1 MDNRKFFNDNEFD
14 LFRVKYT
21 SEPSEELVDFLKDT
35 TDSKGVVFGFQFITM
50 LKSFTASGYE
60 FINFLDKYS
69 EISRKFNE
77 PFVKELK
84 SILTGDLDDFA
95 KIKRITEA
103 KDRKDLKRVR
113 EGIVS
118 NKNGE
123 KTFEEV
129 YGDSIETDE
138 EDDINANMYAHCFE
152 SIANKSSNRIR
163 ESNDSISKKRI
174 RETSENFYEDV
185 LSRPDDFR
193 YMMLDRFIRDCEYY
207 LQNPNQKHLWSGD
220 AISHADNML
229 ELYNSFPEDKK
240 PEWLSRDKLTEY
252 RKELYVSVGKELP
265 IEKDVNKEEVS
276 ESEVY
281 DYFMGLSS
289 GRGMSLKS
297 AAQATVKHFQ
307 EIDEDFCHYDVANA
321 LSDDYEFDDLFN

>member
-1 MDNRKFFNDNEFD
+1 MT
-14 LFRVKYT
+14 LF
-21 SEPSEELVDFLKDT
+21 
-35 TDSKGVVFGFQFITM
+35 Q
-50 LKSFTASGYE
+50 
-60 FINFLDKYS
+60 
-69 EISRKFNE
+69 
-77 PFVKELK
+77 
-84 SILTGDLDDFA
+84 
-95 KIKRITEA
+95 
-103 KDRKDLKRVR
+103 
-113 EGIVS
+113 
-118 NKNGE
+118 
-123 KTFEEV
+123 
-129 YGDSIETDE
+129 
-138 EDDINANMYAHCFE
+138 
-152 SIANKSSNRIR
+152 
-163 ESNDSISKKRI
+163 KKRI

-193 YMMLDRFIRDCEYY
+193 YMMLGRFIRDCEYY

-265 IEKDVNKEEVS
+265 IENDANKEEVSIS